1 MLFCIMARKV
11 PNICSRDFCVFENG
25 KQFFKVTS
33 ERFRNF
39 NVALDETKQRSFL
52 YRLKDVSF
60 GDGEETKKGV
70 VDWKALTDKETQLE
84 MLLFLLFPITLPH
97 FHDFDTDRLF

>member
-1 MLFCIMARKV
+1 M
-11 PNICSRDFCVFENG
+11 
-25 KQFFKVTS
+25 TS
-33 ERFRNF
+33 DRFRNF

-84 MLLFLLFPITLPH
+84 MLLLLLFPLTLTH

>member
-1 MLFCIMARKV
+1 MFFSKVTADQRLGQETMLFCIMARKV

-52 YRLKDVSF
+52 YSLKDVSF
-60 GDGEETKKGV
+60 GDG
-70 VDWKALTDKETQLE
+70 
-84 MLLFLLFPITLPH
+84 
-97 FHDFDTDRLF
+97 